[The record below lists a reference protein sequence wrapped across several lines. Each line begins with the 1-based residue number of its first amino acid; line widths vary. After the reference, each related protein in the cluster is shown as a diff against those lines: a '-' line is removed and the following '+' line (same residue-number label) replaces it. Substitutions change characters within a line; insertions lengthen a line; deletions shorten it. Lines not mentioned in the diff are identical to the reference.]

1 MSYIKNIH
9 RTNLA
14 ALDLN
19 LLVALEA
26 LLEEASVG
34 HAADRVS
41 LSQPA
46 MSHAL
51 KRLRVVL
58 EDPLLV
64 RAGARMQ
71 LTARA
76 EALRYP
82 VQDVLARVRDLLIGE
97 GFDPA
102 RSARTFRLCVA
113 DNAGG
118 LLLPPLLKRLENEAP
133 AVCIRVQPWRGNT
146 VDPFELARLA
156 DVVIACVPNRFKG
169 FYQQR
174 LFTDRDACAVR
185 RGHPIAERIADPEE
199 FLTAKHVAVVGRE
212 FTEDPVDT
220 WLRQEGR
227 GRNVTL
233 TVPHYLQALHVVA
246 QSDLIAVIPERLILA
261 YARTLDLDAVA
272 VPLDVGTFDEY
283 ILHPARNHADP
294 GCMWLRGVLMEIA
307 KSLGPLEL
315 QSGGFGPHAQRIYL
329 RGYEPSYGTAEPAEC
344 EGAPKQ
350 YSQPRVRT

>member
-1 MSYIKNIH
+1 MAQIQNIH
-9 RTNLA
+9 RTNLS

-34 HAADRVS
+34 RAADRVS

-51 KRLRVVL
+51 KRLRGL
-58 EDPLLV
+58 LDDPVLV

-71 LTARA
+71 LTSRA
-76 EALRYP
+76 EALRHP
-82 VQDVLARVRDLLIGE
+82 VRDALARVRDLLTGE
-97 GFDPA
+97 EFEPA

-113 DNAGG
+113 DSAGD
-118 LLLPPLLKRLENEAP
+118 LLLPILMKRLDDEAP
-133 AVCIRVQPWRGNT
+133 GVRVEVQPWRGKT

-156 DVVIACVPNRFKG
+156 DVAIACVPDRFKG

-185 RGHPIAERIADPEE
+185 RGHPIAERLADLEE

-212 FTEDPVDT
+212 STEDPVDT
-220 WLRQEGR
+220 WLRQEGF
-227 GRNVTL
+227 GRNVVL

-246 QSDLIAVIPERLILA
+246 QSTLIAVIPERLIRA
-261 YARTLDLDAVA
+261 YAGPLALDAAA

-283 ILHPARNHADP
+283 LLHPARTHADP
-294 GCMWLRGVLMEIA
+294 GCAWLRGALIEIA
-307 KSLGPLEL
+307 TSLKPLAL
-315 QSGGFGPHAQRIYL
+315 Q
-329 RGYEPSYGTAEPAEC
+329 
-344 EGAPKQ
+344 
-350 YSQPRVRT
+350 RVRRRPALGRRRT

>member
-1 MSYIKNIH
+1 MSYTKSIH

-51 KRLRVVL
+51 KRLRSVL
-58 EDPLLV
+58 GDPLLV

-71 LTARA
+71 RTSRA

-82 VQDVLARVRDLLIGE
+82 VQDTLARVRDLLTGN
-97 GFDPA
+97 GFEPTQ
-102 RSARTFRLCVA
+102 SARTFRLLVA
-113 DNAGG
+113 DNAGA
-118 LLLPPLLKRLENEAP
+118 LLLPILMKRLDDEAP
-133 AVCIRVQPWRGNT
+133 AVCIDVQPWRGPA

-156 DVVIACVPNRFKG
+156 DVAIACVPNKFKG

-185 RGHPIAERIADPEE
+185 RGHPITRRLADPAE
-199 FLTAKHVAVVGRE
+199 FLKAKHVAVVGRE
-212 FTEDPVDT
+212 FREDPVDT

-227 GRNVTL
+227 PRNVAL
-233 TVPHYLQALHVVA
+233 TVPHYLVALHVVA
-246 QSDLIAVIPERLILA
+246 QSDLIAVIPERVILA
-261 YARTLDLDAVA
+261 YAGHLDLDAVA

-283 ILHPARNHADP
+283 ILHPARTHADA
-294 GCMWLRGVLMEIA
+294 GCVWLRGVLMEIA
-307 KSLGPLEL
+307 KSLGPLL
-315 QSGGFGPHAQRIYL
+315 HRKAHAVRKRSRTRGRTSRAGSQSSTLGAQDR
-329 RGYEPSYGTAEPAEC
+329 AE
-344 EGAPKQ
+344 
-350 YSQPRVRT
+350 

>member
-1 MSYIKNIH
+1 M
-9 RTNLA
+9 NLA

-34 HAADRVS
+34 QAASRVS

-51 KRLRVVL
+51 KRLRSL
-58 EDPLLV
+58 LDDPLLV
-64 RAGARMQ
+64 RVGARMQ

-82 VQDVLARVRDLLIGE
+82 VQDALSRVRDLLVGE
-97 GFDPA
+97 GFEPG
-102 RSARTFRLCVA
+102 RSARTFRLFVA
-113 DNAGG
+113 DNAGD
-118 LLLPPLLKRLENEAP
+118 LLLPPLLKRLDDEAP
-133 AVCIRVQPWRGNT
+133 NVCIRVQPWRGNAT
-146 VDPFELARLA
+146 DPFELARLV
-156 DVVIACVPNRFKG
+156 DVAIACVPNKFKG

-185 RGHPIAERIADPEE
+185 CGHPIADRLADAEE
-199 FLTAKHVAVVGRE
+199 FLKAKHVAVVGRE
-212 FTEDPVDT
+212 FIEDPVDT
-220 WLRQEGR
+220 WLREEGR
-227 GRNVTL
+227 ERNVAL
-233 TVPHYLQALHVVA
+233 TVPHYVQALHLVA

-261 YARTLDLDAVA
+261 HAGILGLDAAA

-294 GCMWLRGVLMEIA
+294 GCVWLRGVLMEIA
-307 KSLGPLEL
+307 KSLGPLEHKRAHEKL
-315 QSGGFGPHAQRIYL
+315 NRRPSNKRTL
-329 RGYEPSYGTAEPAEC
+329 RRPEML
-344 EGAPKQ
+344 EGNHTRR
-350 YSQPRVRT
+350 PRRFQ